1 MFTWFWDSMPT
12 SHHHY
17 LFPYPVFFYTIAFH
31 YHTILLSLQSQK
43 PFTTLNASVDPA
55 CNANTFESPD
65 SGALSLLHLTKKKKN
80 WLKLNILVSW
90 LVLVNIVPNILT
102 GLSLHNWWILFL
114 NCQILSIFFDSE
126 SLCGHASPSQFH
138 HRYSLNW
145 LVSSLKRINPD
156 NWHSLTQAQRKHSQ
170 VMSRR
175 CQNIHSSQSI
185 QWEISLTTSCCTV

>member
-1 MFTWFWDSMPT
+1 MLVVRGHSSRHMYSCNHLHSLSLPHYPSKFTVT
-12 SHHHY
+12 E
-17 LFPYPVFFYTIAFH
+17 TFH
-31 YHTILLSLQSQK
+31 YSKCQCRSSLQCK
-43 PFTTLNASVDPA
+43 HIWVPWLRCTLFAAS
-55 CNANTFESPD
+55 
-65 SGALSLLHLTKKKKN
+65 HKKKN